1 MKNIAIFAS
10 GGGSNFQAIHQYIK
24 QGKILGRII
33 LVISNNSNSGAIKYA
48 ENNNISTFIINKF
61 LYPDVAEYNRL
72 LINELSENSIDIIV
86 LAGYMKLLPVDIVRA
101 YHNCILN
108 IHPALL
114 PKFGGK
120 GYYGIKVHEAV
131 ILSGEKESGATVHF
145 VDEEYD
151 CGEIISQEKVLVMH
165 GDTPKILAKRVL
177 EVEHRLYPE
186 AVKAFCEDRIIWEN
200 NKPKIKEIIED

>member
-10 GGGSNFQAIHQYIK
+10 GGGSNFQAIHQYIN
-24 QGKILGRII
+24 QGKILGRIV

-48 ENNNISTFIINKF
+48 EKNNISNLIINKF
-61 LYPDVAEYNRL
+61 LYPDVAKYNRL
-72 LINELSENSIDIIV
+72 LINELSGNSIDLIV
-86 LAGYMKLLPVDIVRA
+86 LAGYMKLLPVDIVKA

-120 GYYGIKVHEAV
+120 GYYGLKVHEAV
-131 ILSGEKESGATVHF
+131 IFSGEKESGATVHF
-145 VDEEYD
+145 VDEVYD
-151 CGEIISQEKVLVMH
+151 RGEIISQEKVLVLD

-186 AVKAFCEDRIIWEN
+186 VVKAFCENRIIWEN
-200 NKPKIKEIIED
+200 NKPKIEERIED